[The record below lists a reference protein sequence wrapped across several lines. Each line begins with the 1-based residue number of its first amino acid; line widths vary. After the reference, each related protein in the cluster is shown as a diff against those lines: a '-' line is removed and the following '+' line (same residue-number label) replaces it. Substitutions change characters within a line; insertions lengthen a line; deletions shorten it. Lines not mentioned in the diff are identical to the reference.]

1 MIFKI
6 IMDFD
11 NLIGVIDKLQDKFDI
26 FLLNNQ
32 MFIFAKKLKK
42 YSVNSIKKIIK
53 SDNAFVSIID
63 ENNLIK
69 ESDKVI
75 SWCKDKFVENDL
87 LRYEQENQEKIKQI
101 NIILDKFEENLEKIY
116 NERM

>member
-11 NLIGVIDKLQDKFDI
+11 NLIGIIDNLKDDFDI

-32 MFIFAKKLKK
+32 MFIFAKNLKE
-42 YSVNSIKKIIK
+42 YNIDSIKRIIK

-69 ESDKVI
+69 ESDKVV
-75 SWCKDKFVENDL
+75 SWCKDKFIENDL
-87 LRYEQENQEKIKQI
+87 LKYEQENQEKIKQI
-101 NIILDKFEENLEKIY
+101 NVILDRFEENLEKIY

>member
-11 NLIGVIDKLQDKFDI
+11 NLIEIIDILKDKFDV

-32 MFIFAKKLKK
+32 MFIFAKNLKK

-53 SDNAFVSIID
+53 ADNAFITIID
-63 ENNLIK
+63 ETNLRK

-87 LRYEQENQEKIKQI
+87 LRYEKENQKKIQEI
-101 NIILDKFEENLEKIY
+101 NTILDRFEENLEKIY